1 MIRCLAVVPPGG
13 SMPVGLQSA
22 GAQSRWRTATVEWKP
37 GSSIKSVLSGAEV
50 AVLAGWGTE
59 EIPHEV
65 ALVLANECWETM
77 EVARFP
83 VVVIDGPLPLN
94 KSVSQAN
101 SSALAWHGGASN
113 DAGLA
118 KHVETLAL
126 ARRTRRRVSLRQ
138 TVLAAFGLL
147 LMSTVLGAG
156 LLTLWAAGFD
166 PALQEALVLLD
177 GLEGSKPRLL
187 EGESL
192 AAWHDRLQGLDAWQ
206 PASLASQELETRVNT
221 ARELLRSWIQPI
233 DLAARWPEVEDA
245 GSLKRLRHLA
255 ESIHEFN
262 PALSGFSESPLGKD
276 ALLHRDEIVA
286 AVRDADRQIE
296 ETFRRMEARRELLA
310 LARHRTASGVDW
322 VGWYQATEPYLQ
334 ETMVVAHDAP
344 VRALDELRDAQLA
357 ELESLADLRRA
368 RVMVNALGLA
378 GPGPAYLVPP
388 ASGATLALAAERM
401 DAVLQADPH
410 ALADLV
416 AAGLPGAF
424 VNGISSAVEAA
435 RNAWLAGGGKELV
448 ARLKPEGTGIEAWRQ
463 SLELMKAQPSVSRW
477 NQWIGFLAAMER
489 AGAGGSNLP
498 PLDELQ
504 RYFATNT
511 KPIVPTAG
519 IVVLDDMIE
528 GEMVLVVQNTKAP
541 ETKLQMNLKFK
552 ERKSEGWILAF
563 RPLDKVGLHWAVG
576 DPCTATLM
584 LGEKILAEWSAP
596 ATLAV
601 GTEGI
606 WGPSS
611 SGLKAR
617 LRWDPAG
624 AVPEPPAWWLRGV
637 R

>member
-1 MIRCLAVVPPGG
+1 MIRCLAVVSPGTFPP
-13 SMPVGLQSA
+13 MGLQSVST
-22 GAQSRWRTATVEWKP
+22 QFRWRMTTVEWRP
-37 GSSIKSVLSGAEV
+37 GTSLKSVLSGAEI
-50 AVLAGWGTE
+50 AVLSGWGADE
-59 EIPHEV
+59 FPVEV
-65 ALVLANECWETM
+65 TQLLANECRQGM
-77 EVARFP
+77 DSAHFP
-83 VVVIDGPLPLN
+83 VVVMDWSAPSDQGA
-94 KSVSQAN
+94 SQAN
-101 SSALAWHGGASN
+101 APALVCHYGSSTSADLAMR
-113 DAGLA
+113 
-118 KHVETLAL
+118 VQQLAL
-126 ARRTRRRVSLRQ
+126 AQRARRRVSLRQ
-138 TVLAAFGLL
+138 TVLAAIGLL
-147 LMSTVLGAG
+147 LVSTVMGAG

-192 AAWHDRLQGLDAWQ
+192 SAWHDRMSGLESWQ
-206 PASLASQELETRVNT
+206 PASLASHELEARVNT
-221 ARELLRSWIQPI
+221 ARELLGSWIQPI

-255 ESIHEFN
+255 ETIHEFN
-262 PALSGFSESPLGKD
+262 PALSGFSDSPLGKD

-322 VGWYQATEPYLQ
+322 AGWYQATEPYLQ
-334 ETMVVAHDAP
+334 ETVVVAHDAP

-368 RVMVNALGLA
+368 RLMVNALGLA

-388 ASGATLALAAERM
+388 TSGATLALAAERL
-401 DAVLQADPH
+401 DAVVRADSH
-410 ALADLV
+410 AIADLV

-463 SLELMKAQPSVSRW
+463 SLELIKAQPSVSGW

-489 AGAGGSNLP
+489 AGAGRSNLP

-504 RYFATNT
+504 RYFATNS

-541 ETKLQMNLKFK
+541 ESKLQMNLKFK

-563 RPLDKVGLHWAVG
+563 RPLDMVGLNWAVG

-624 AVPEPPAWWLRGV
+624 AVPEPPAWWLRGM